1 MTNCHTTNQAA
12 PSAPSPPSLLVL
24 ISRLFETLLA
34 QVVCFFDALER
45 LIPPY
50 ALIVTIACIGWSIHQ
65 YGVISGTL
73 FGIPLG
79 LVMALVH
86 GIAIVLIMFVLGL
99 LLWLALIPIYFIASS
114 CHWQLP
120 TVLEHNPTVDY
131 WMKRWSRH
139 SRRRATTP
147 PQSTTKQVAG
157 LMIGVLLGCWLM
169 D

>member
-1 MTNCHTTNQAA
+1 MPNCQAA
-12 PSAPSPPSLLVL
+12 NPIAPLPLTL

-50 ALIVTIACIGWSIHQ
+50 AILVTIASIGWSIHQ
-65 YGVISGTL
+65 YGIISGTL

-79 LVMALVH
+79 MVMALVH
-86 GIAIVLIMFVLGL
+86 GIAIVIVMFAFGL
-99 LLWLALIPIYFIASS
+99 LLWLTLIPIYFIANS

-120 TVLEHNPTVDY
+120 TVLEHNPTVEY
-131 WMKRWSRH
+131 WMQRWSPH
-139 SRRRATTP
+139 SRRRVPTP
-147 PQSTTKQVAG
+147 PQSTTKQLAG